1 MPTSSTTSSV
11 LSSSTRSALSYRSST
26 RLRAPF
32 PTSSDY
38 HTSPM
43 SRKHRSRRRSDS
55 LMLPFSTSSLSHATS
70 TATSS
75 TPTVSVSPKLSSIPD
90 PCIATSKSAQ
100 SLSSKSQMPHD
111 VFLHTSQNPSSP
123 RPFFSRSASTSHIS
137 HPHFAHLRV
146 RSRTSLRFAL
156 APPAPTS
163 TASSPVSSLPIVHP
177 HLLHLLRLLFNPVLT
192 RPCLS
197 LYLSSFTPAANTLH
211 SLLYLM
217 SRHSLSNFS
226 HNILVTA
233 AVYPHSV
240 HQLIAN
246 PNLSSK
252 DSILLHFIRALSACP
267 ARVPAELRNAVS
279 STFTPDRVQHIAF
292 ISAVGS
298 FYSTLISLL
307 GLTSTSSD
315 SSRSLLL
322 AVDHS
327 EISAPSTNYTP
338 VTSSSRSPTTSRFVP
353 FRLAQSVRHRL
364 RTHVTELVRLRL
376 SKHSTQHLQR
386 NTWLSHLPTT
396 RREQLDYVRRH
407 MGFVPKYLRDLSSSV
422 QRSVFIYML
431 RHILLAD
438 CVHGIS
444 AAVKNLACFILATS
458 SENAALAA
466 DAAFLAHR
474 YGADPKQL
482 YACNDASYL
491 RAIYAAIVHRQHSPS
506 AAPSSSS
513 SLSSRST
520 TSSASSSSTSTSSP
534 SSLSSSPRS
543 SLSLSSPTDLP
554 RREDRCDDTNAI
566 GSRTVR
572 RRARCHTPAFDSIRL
587 SHLSPTL
594 STVTTTDPSLKS
606 KRPELLAV
614 HTIQQEQL
622 SNPQFSILDT
632 SENELGDKHRQFE
645 ALLTKAGK
653 SSTFMRR
660 SGTIQPMREVRR
672 VDFFSESWLDVPDD
686 PVVPDV
692 NGLNSMND
700 EDFSYVTRADGH
712 TSRLRSCADFY
723 SHHGSLCTDGIGF
736 TLNDANCHP
745 TGVPSDEVDSEEL
758 AELDE
763 DAPDLLLFDE
773 KELVVLLLAHDI
785 AQARRHNWRLCE
797 KFAGAD
803 MRPLVSQDMAMDM
816 HRLFDASGIM
826 EVMSVFA
833 CFEMLH
839 RWTTC
844 YDYRTEALDSVV
856 RQFVKTGVGRQLGV
870 AKVGQRYMCSEFSEG
885 LRGDCRSLKL
895 PRHAVV
901 SPPQQYAHL
910 RQMSV

>member
-1 MPTSSTTSSV
+1 MPTSSTTSSA

-32 PTSSDY
+32 PTSSQY
-38 HTSPM
+38 HTSLM

-55 LMLPFSTSSLSHATS
+55 LMLPFSTSSVSHATS

-75 TPTVSVSPKLSSIPD
+75 TPTVSVSHKFSSIPD
-90 PCIATSKSAQ
+90 PCIAISKSAQ
-100 SLSSKSQMPHD
+100 SLSLKSQMPHD
-111 VFLHTSQNPSSP
+111 VFVHTSQNPSTP

-156 APPAPTS
+156 ASPAPTP
-163 TASSPVSSLPIVHP
+163 TASSPVSSLPVVHP

-211 SLLYLM
+211 SLLYLL
-217 SRHSLSNFS
+217 SRHSISNFS

-246 PNLSSK
+246 PHLSSK

-279 STFTPDRVQHIAF
+279 STFTPDRVQHVAF

-307 GLTSTSSD
+307 GLTSSSSD

-322 AVDHS
+322 GLDHS
-327 EISAPSTNYTP
+327 EISAPSANYTP
-338 VTSSSRSPTTSRFVP
+338 VTSSRSPTTSRFVP
-353 FRLAQSVRHRL
+353 LRLAQTVRHRL

-407 MGFVPKYLRDLSSSV
+407 MGFVPKYLRDLTSSV

-491 RAIYAAIVHRQHSPS
+491 RAIYTAIVHRQHSPS

-513 SLSSRST
+513 SLSTQS

-554 RREDRCDDTNAI
+554 RREDRFDDANAI
-566 GSRTVR
+566 ASRTVR
-572 RRARCHTPAFDSIRL
+572 RRARCHTPALDSLHL
-587 SHLSPTL
+587 SHSSPTL
-594 STVTTTDPSLKS
+594 AKATITDASLKS
-606 KRPELLAV
+606 NRPEPLAV
-614 HTIQQEQL
+614 HTIQQDRL
-622 SNPQFSILDT
+622 RNPRSPISDA
-632 SENELGDKHRQFE
+632 SEGDDDKHKQFE
-645 ALLTKAGK
+645 ALLAKAGK
-653 SSTFMRR
+653 SATFMRR
-660 SGTIQPMREVRR
+660 SGTIQPMREMRR
-672 VDFFSESWLDVPDD
+672 VDCFSESWLDVPDD
-686 PVVPDV
+686 PAVPDV

-723 SHHGSLCTDGIGF
+723 SHHRSFCTDGLGF
-736 TLNDANCHP
+736 TLNDANCHL
-745 TGVPSDEVDSEEL
+745 TSAPSDEVDSEEL

-785 AQARRHNWRLCE
+785 AQAHRHNWRLCE

-803 MRPLVSQDMAMDM
+803 MCPLVSQDMAMDM
-816 HRLFDASGIM
+816 HRLFDANGIM

-856 RQFVKTGVGRQLGV
+856 RQFLKTGVGRQLGV
-870 AKVGQRYMCSEFSEG
+870 AKVGQRYMTSEFSEG

-901 SPPQQYAHL
+901 SPHQQYAHL